1 MAGINETLLAADSYY
16 YDNVAVP
23 QNATVTGTDLRT
35 SLQGIQGAQQIE
47 VVVTV
52 ATDLTDTK
60 VMTIALL
67 DSADG
72 VTFAAYAT
80 LYTITA
86 AAGSGII
93 AAGTNLV
100 KFVLPDDIKEYTRVS
115 VLTDDADVEGDF
127 DCYVKYLPR

>member
-1 MAGINETLLAADSYY
+1 MAGINETLKAADSYY
-16 YDNVAVP
+16 YDSVAIP

-35 SLQGIQGAQQIE
+35 SLQAIQGAQQIE
-47 VVVTV
+47 VNITV

-60 VMTIALL
+60 VLTFALL

-86 AAGSGII
+86 AASSGVI

-100 KFVLPDDIKEYTRVS
+100 KFVLPDDVKEYTRIS

-127 DCYVKYLPR
+127 DAYIKYLPR